1 MAQEVEVKVKVQTS
15 EATSNID
22 KLGESFNKLD
32 GNVKKTNEKTTD
44 YAKQIINSG
53 QLTSKLSQAT
63 GGLSDAFVGAVK
75 GIDLTNLSLKG
86 LKGAIMSTGVGL
98 LVIALGELI
107 TIMAD
112 MFSSEKKSEQ
122 AVNDL
127 SRALDEQSKAFD
139 RNSESAKFL
148 NDINMQYAKANGES
162 KDQLRKRNNEY
173 LAEEKKRIEEQI
185 EAIMKLHY
193 KTLENDDLTE
203 EARKEAFA
211 KLDADLDKQL
221 DLKQKNARAKI
232 KAEADY
238 YTEDKEAE
246 KQATEKA
253 NEKKKADG
261 EKAKANRQQ
270 QLDALKNLEKKYRD
284 DLQNLEDKTEQQ
296 KLDRQKQR
304 AIDELNAIKLT
315 AKEKAKARE
324 LIEADFRQKQLDLDK
339 AHADKV
345 LALQKKLE
353 DDKASLIAQTEE
365 QKLALSQEK
374 AMKQLEVDL
383 ANINATE
390 TEKENARKLLRETFD
405 LQNKEAKAQKDEEDR
420 NEEIAKLELQL
431 EDDTISFED
440 KKQLILDREALLL
453 QDKSLTESEK
463 LRIEKESKD
472 ASKKLDEEQ
481 YNAKMELLGKTSEA
495 LSSASDI
502 IGKETGVGKTLALAS
517 ALMNTYQGISAG
529 VKLGYPQ
536 AIPAVAMAS
545 LTGFKAVKN
554 IMSVKVPKGGGGGS
568 GNTISAGTPSAPSFN
583 VVGQSGA
590 NQIAQ
595 SIAGKNTQPLKAFVV
610 GQDVSTQQGLNRS
623 IVQNATLG

>member
-32 GNVKKTNEKTTD
+32 SNVKKTQEKTVD
-44 YAKQIINSG
+44 YGKQILNSG

-112 MFSSEKKSEQ
+112 FFSSEKKSEE
-122 AVNDL
+122 AVNSL
-127 SRALDEQSKAFD
+127 SRALDEQSQAFD
-139 RNSESAKFL
+139 RLSESNKF
-148 NDINMQYAKANGES
+148 NHDISQKYAKADGATRE
-162 KDQLRKRNNEY
+162 QLKKANDEYYKEEAKLINEELALLEKQHLAILRNSDLSEEDMEKALEKHNARLDERKR
-173 LAEEKKRIEEQI
+173 AKEKNSRDER
-185 EAIMKLHY
+185 
-193 KTLENDDLTE
+193 N
-203 EARKEAFA
+203 
-211 KLDADLDKQL
+211 
-221 DLKQKNARAKI
+221 
-232 KAEADY
+232 AEADY
-238 YTEDKEAE
+238 YAETKQLE
-246 KQATEKA
+246 KQASDKA
-253 NEKKKADG
+253 AEKKKADG
-261 EKAKANRQQ
+261 EKAKQLRDQ
-270 QLDALKNLEKKYRD
+270 QLSALKNLEKKYAD
-284 DLQNLEDKTEQQ
+284 ELENLQDKTEQQ
-296 KLDRQKQR
+296 KLNRQKER
-304 AIDELNAIKLT
+304 ALEELDAIKLS

-353 DDKASLIAQTEE
+353 DDKASLQATTDD

-390 TEKENARKLLRETFD
+390 TEKENARKLLKESFD
-405 LQNKEAKAQKDEEDR
+405 LQNAEAKAQKDEATR

-431 EDDTISFED
+431 EDDTVSFEE

-463 LRIEKESKD
+463 LRIEKESAE

-481 YNAKMELLGKTSEA
+481 YNSKMALLGKTSEA
-495 LSSASDI
+495 LSMASDV

-545 LTGFKAVKN
+545 LTGFAAVKN

-568 GNTISAGTPSAPSFN
+568 GNAISAGTPSAPSFN
-583 VVGQSGA
+583 VVGPSGA
-590 NQIAQ
+590 NQIAE
-595 SIAGKNTQPLKAFVV
+595 SIGKNTQPVKAYVV
-610 GQDVSTQQGLNRS
+610 GGDVTTQQGLNRN